1 MGDVSFTAQT
11 RFESNMRLELNQ
23 QKSLLFPTAMTRNVA
38 GAEKTKLDNL
48 VSNHQPRRKTAR
60 GQAVTQDNTAYDG
73 IWVAKDDPY
82 YLATFQDTED
92 QLLTAVD
99 LKGSEVMAHAGTIAR
114 AKDIAFLTGFFG
126 DMITGKS
133 GTVLNAFPA
142 GNIVAKDHDGITN
155 ATGTALGMSVAK
167 LRRARRILARNFVDM
182 SQTFYVGLTS
192 LQIEELT
199 ADAKAIDADYANA
212 VKPMWSAD
220 GKSLLSI
227 AGFMIIE
234 IELGNPLFGAA
245 ADLTFDVATGCR
257 KCPFWT
263 ADGMVAAIWEELFS
277 RVSEDDTKHYAYQ
290 VYSRT
295 DLVCSR
301 TDNNRCGY
309 ILCKEV

>member
-11 RFESNMRLELNQ
+11 RFETNMRLELNQ
-23 QKSLLFPTAMTRNVA
+23 QKSLLFPTAITRDVK
-38 GAEKTKLDNL
+38 GADKTKLDNL
-48 VSNHQPRRKTAR
+48 ISNKAPRRKTAR
-60 GQAVTQDNTAYDG
+60 GEVITQDTTGFDG

-99 LKGSEVMAHAGTIAR
+99 LKGAEIMTHSGTIAR
-114 AKDIAFLTGFFG
+114 ARDMAFLYGFYG
-126 DMITGKS
+126 DMITGKT

-155 ATGTALGMSVAK
+155 ATGTALGMNVAK

-199 ADAKAIDADYANA
+199 ADAKAIDSDYANA
-212 VKPMWSAD
+212 VKPVWSAD
-220 GKSLLSI
+220 GKSLISI

-234 IELGNPLFGAA
+234 IELGNTLFGTA
-245 ADLTFDVATGCR
+245 ADLTFDSVNSLR

-263 ADGMVAAIWEELFS
+263 ADGMVAAEWEHLFT

-309 ILCKEV
+309 ILCKE